1 MSEKYTPFHELLDSE
16 HLLNYFGYQVL
27 RHGKMESFYD
37 LKGKFSNYLRSQL
50 NSFAGES
57 IVGDSFQI
65 EKYHEVVS
73 QLNIDHDAFI
83 KKYGR
88 NLDIGIETH
97 PFLLELIEI
106 AEKNTNQ
113 KLRIFRN
120 NIEFRVVRPGSND
133 NNPMHRDHWFPYFTP
148 LLNIYL
154 PLSGSYFDSSLA
166 VVPFSHKWTDEEIV
180 PTLTY
185 DDIIRGKKTL
195 KENGV
200 ETSVPK
206 IKETR
211 KIMAKHRPDVLEG
224 DFMLFSPMSVHGGGG
239 NEGFDTR
246 FYLEIRLEIV
256 P

>member
-1 MSEKYTPFHELLDSE
+1 MSGKYMPFHELLDE
-16 HLLNYFGYQVL
+16 ENLLNYFGYQVF
-27 RHGKMESFYD
+27 RHGNMESFHD
-37 LKGKFSNYLRSQL
+37 LKEKFTNHLKDKL
-50 NSFAGES
+50 ISFSGDAK
-57 IVGDSFQI
+57 VGDSFKI
-65 EKYHEVVS
+65 EKYHKVINEN
-73 QLNIDHDAFI
+73 NIDHDAFI

-88 NLDIGIETH
+88 DLDIGLETH

-106 AEKNTNQ
+106 VEKSTNQ
-113 KLRIFRN
+113 NLRIFRN

-154 PLSGSYFDSSLA
+154 PLSGSYFNSSLA
-166 VVPFSHKWTDEEIV
+166 VVPFSHKWTDQEVV
-180 PTLTY
+180 PTLSY
-185 DDIIRGKKTL
+185 DDILKGKKTL

-206 IKETR
+206 IKETC
-211 KIMAKHRPDVLEG
+211 KDIAMHRPDVLEG
-224 DFMLFSPMSVHGGGG
+224 DFMLFSPMSVHGGGN

-246 FYLEIRLEIV
+246 FSFEIRLEIV